1 MRVIFLFKK
10 IRFFIILNYMIMSIM
25 WMRMNFIKKLILLL
39 VFLCFLVMSVMR
51 MRLLLNEFW
60 MLIFYCL
67 LMVSIV
73 RMVIKFSSL
82 NRLWLFLYM
91 SFLIKEMLLFF
102 QFFWMMMFGL
112 NMLKFMHVRFY
123 LVVIKHLVVMF
134 LGHIMM
140 IRLRRKTLNVMLFH
154 SIWLYC
160 RVFLRGSD
168 RLNCYWFLRSWSFFH
183 KSIRFWSFR
192 HVLFSSRR
200 ISLKRIR

>member
-1 MRVIFLFKK
+1 MRMGVIFLIKEIEFFIILNHMIMSVMRMRVIFLFKK
-10 IRFFIILNYMIMSIM
+10 IRFFIILNDVIMSIM

-112 NMLKFMHVRFY
+112 NMFKFMHVRFY

-168 RLNCYWFLRSWSFFH
+168 RLNCY
-183 KSIRFWSFR
+183 
-192 HVLFSSRR
+192 
-200 ISLKRIR
+200 